1 VTTASLEQRR
11 GGAAHQQRRRAEHGR
26 RRRRPVNRHRVAATV
41 FLSPAV
47 ILISLFVVVPMV
59 LTLWFSLHTGAIST
73 PLREMKWV
81 GLANYREIF
90 TDPTHRQAFENTAIY
105 VGLSLVITVPLA
117 FLIALLVYTPKLR
130 GSAVLRVVLF
140 ATYVIPTVAIV
151 IIWSQLYSPHYGP
164 IDVILRNVGLP
175 TPGWLSDPN
184 AALVSLVLFNVW
196 QMLGYYVVLLVAG
209 LTQIPEDVYEAASV
223 DGAGAFRR
231 TVSITIPLL
240 RNSFVFVCLMS
251 VINSVQVF
259 DPIYLLTQ
267 GGPANSTLTIS
278 YDIQRTVIQYGLAGQ
293 ASAMASSLL
302 IVIAIVGGII
312 GLTLRGRSA

>member
-1 VTTASLEQRR
+1 
-11 GGAAHQQRRRAEHGR
+11 
-26 RRRRPVNRHRVAATV
+26 VNSHRLAATV
-41 FLSPAV
+41 FLSPAL
-47 ILISLFVVVPMV
+47 ILIGLFVLIPMV
-59 LTLWFSLHTGAIST
+59 LTFWISLHTGGIAT
-73 PLREMKWV
+73 PLSDMKWV
-81 GLANYREIF
+81 GLSNYGDVF
-90 TDPTHRQAFENTAIY
+90 ADPTHRQAFENTGVY

-117 FLIALLVYTPKLR
+117 FLIAQLAYTPKLR
-130 GSAVLRVVLF
+130 GSALLRVVLF

-151 IIWSQLYSPHYGP
+151 IIWSQLYSPQYGP
-164 IDVILRNVGLP
+164 IDVILGHVGLSS
-175 TPGWLSDPN
+175 PGWLSDPN
-184 AALVSLVLFNVW
+184 AALVSLVIFNVW

-209 LTQIPEDVYEAASV
+209 LTQIPEDVYEAAAI
-223 DGAGAFRR
+223 DGAGAIRR

-302 IVIAIVGGII
+302 IVIAIVGSLV
-312 GLTLRGRSA
+312 GLALRWRSA

>member
-1 VTTASLEQRR
+1 MTTASLEQRR
-11 GGAAHQQRRRAEHGR
+11 CGAAHQQRRRAEHG

-73 PLREMKWV
+73 PLGEMKWV

-151 IIWSQLYSPHYGP
+151 IIWSQLYSPQYGP
-164 IDVILRNVGLP
+164 IDVILSNVGLP